1 MRLKDYK
8 IKKAKLALEQEKEE
22 STWRVK
28 CHVCF
33 RPKNNCLCH
42 HVKEFET
49 RTKIVILMHTKEAK
63 KEKLGTGRI
72 SAACLSNSQVITGID
87 FTQNSE
93 VNALIN
99 SDEYHAMVLYPGNN
113 AFNVSNDKIENLPL
127 PKNKKLLI
135 FVIDGTWPCAKK
147 MMRLSKNIHGLPRI
161 CFTPNKKS
169 EFHIK
174 EQPDAYC
181 LSTIESLHLLL
192 DEMNQKGME
201 TLEKQHE
208 NLLEVFRE
216 MVKFQVK
223 CAENPNLK
231 SYRSRKGRY
240 TKPEERRRSKKW
252 NSRKIIFD

>member
-1 MRLKDYK
+1 MRLEDYK
-8 IKKAKLALEQEKEE
+8 NKKAQLAKEQVMEE
-22 STWRVK
+22 STWRFK

-33 RPKNNCLCH
+33 RPQKNCLCH
-42 HVKEFET
+42 HVEEFQT
-49 RTKIVILMHTKEAK
+49 DTKIVILMHTKEAK

-72 SAACLSNSQVITGID
+72 SAACLENSQIITGID
-87 FTQNSE
+87 FTHNSE
-93 VNALIN
+93 VNDLIN
-99 SDEYHAMVLYPGNN
+99 SDKYHAMVLYPGES
-113 AFNVSNDKIENLPL
+113 AFNVSNEDVKNLPN
-127 PKNKKLLI
+127 PENKKLLI

-147 MMRLSKNIHGLPRI
+147 MMKLSKNIHALPRI

-174 EQPDAYC
+174 EQPDSYC

-192 DEMNQKGME
+192 DEMNKKGME
-201 TLEKQHE
+201 SLENRHD
-208 NLLEVFRE
+208 NLLTVFRE

-223 CAENPNLK
+223 CAEDPNLS

-252 NSRKIIFD
+252 DSRKIIFD

>member
-1 MRLKDYK
+1 MRLEDYK
-8 IKKAKLALEQEKEE
+8 NKKNELVKEQEKEE
-22 STWRVK
+22 STWRLK

-33 RPKNNCLCH
+33 RPQKNCLCH
-42 HVKEFET
+42 HVNEFET
-49 RTKIVILMHTKEAK
+49 KTKIIILMHTKEAK
-63 KEKLGTGRI
+63 KEKLGTGRL
-72 SAACLSNSQVITGID
+72 SAACLKNSKIITGID
-87 FTQNSE
+87 FSDNSE
-93 VNALIN
+93 VNELIN
-99 SDEYHAMVLYPGNN
+99 SGEYHPMVLYPGES
-113 AFNVSNDKIENLPL
+113 AYNVSTDDVKDLPI

-147 MMRLSKNIHGLPRI
+147 MMKLSKNIHSLPRI

-192 DEMNQKGME
+192 DEMGQKGME
-201 TLEKQHE
+201 DLNGEHD
-208 NLLEVFRE
+208 NLLQVFRE

-223 CAENPNLK
+223 CAEDPNLS

-252 NSRKIIFD
+252 DSRSIIFE